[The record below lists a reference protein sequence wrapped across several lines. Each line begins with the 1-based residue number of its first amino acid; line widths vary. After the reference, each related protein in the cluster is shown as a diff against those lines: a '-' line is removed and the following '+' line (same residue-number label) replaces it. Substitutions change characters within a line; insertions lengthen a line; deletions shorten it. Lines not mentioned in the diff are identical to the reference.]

1 MESWV
6 FFNKS
11 YHRNEHIC
19 NVRGYTTS
27 KIIIFEFIIPANTHL
42 FKVNNRNNRKRCE
55 IDSKLTVKTSERR
68 HLHHS
73 GVFLVNLEHMSHLFL
88 VFLLLTLHKKML
100 PGMVYKSVLEI
111 NYSYTYIKRK
121 KRNIENVLSRFP
133 KTEKRS

>member
-1 MESWV
+1 M
-6 FFNKS
+6 
-11 YHRNEHIC
+11 
-19 NVRGYTTS
+19 RGYTTS

-68 HLHHS
+68 HLHYS